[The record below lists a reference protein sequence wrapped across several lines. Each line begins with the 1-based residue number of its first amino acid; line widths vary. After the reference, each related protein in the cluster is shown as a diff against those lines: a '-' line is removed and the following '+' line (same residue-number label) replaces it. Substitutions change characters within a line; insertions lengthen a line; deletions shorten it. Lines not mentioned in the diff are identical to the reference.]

1 MRHAHPERAAAFD
14 PAPAFGPFRPGDVRH
29 SCADI
34 TRARELLGYAPVVG
48 LREGI
53 AHTLG
58 WFLRG

>member
-1 MRHAHPERAAAFD
+1 MRDAQPEHTAAFD
-14 PAPAFGPFRPGDVRH
+14 AKPAFGPFRPGDVRH

-58 WFLRG
+58 WFQRA